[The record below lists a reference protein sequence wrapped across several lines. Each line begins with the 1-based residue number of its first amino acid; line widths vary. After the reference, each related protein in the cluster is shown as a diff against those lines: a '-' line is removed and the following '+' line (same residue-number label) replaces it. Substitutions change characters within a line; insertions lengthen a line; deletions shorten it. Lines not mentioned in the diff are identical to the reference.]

1 MFMEIWLMLYS
12 YFTLFGFIPIGIL
25 GIKLII
31 NLYFWPEPDRFEIS
45 ILQYQ
50 CICIYLAIQ
59 IYGLWAFEI
68 YEAIKEKEKAQRKKE
83 VDELVAEIDER
94 MAKAKETRKM
104 EKNTKSERDPGT
116 LV

>member
-1 MFMEIWLMLYS
+1 MLYS
-12 YFTLFGFIPIGIL
+12 YFTLFGFLPIGIL
-25 GIKLII
+25 GIKLIV
-31 NLYFWPEPDRFEIS
+31 NLYFWPEPERFDIS

-68 YEAIKEKEKAQRKKE
+68 YGAIKEKEDAKFKKE
-83 VDELVAEIDER
+83 VDELSAEIDRR
-94 MAKAKETRKM
+94 MAKDKETKEF
-104 EKNTKSERDPGT
+104 EKNTASEKDPSM

>member
-1 MFMEIWLMLYS
+1 MLYS
-12 YFTLFGFIPIGIL
+12 YFTLFGFLPIGIL
-25 GIKLII
+25 GIKLIV

-68 YEAIKEKEKAQRKKE
+68 YETIKEKEEAQRKKE
-83 VDELVAEIDER
+83 IYELIAEIDER
-94 MAKAKETRKM
+94 VAKAMEAKEI
-104 EKNTKSERDPGT
+104 EKNTISEKDSDTT